1 MFSFPILEFQLL
13 TLKTF
18 KMKKIKIFVVLG
30 VLFFG
35 VLTSCTKQE
44 LDEDNQEQISKKTI
58 QNPRDKR

>member
-1 MFSFPILEFQLL
+1 
-13 TLKTF
+13 
-18 KMKKIKIFVVLG
+18 MKKIKIFVVLG